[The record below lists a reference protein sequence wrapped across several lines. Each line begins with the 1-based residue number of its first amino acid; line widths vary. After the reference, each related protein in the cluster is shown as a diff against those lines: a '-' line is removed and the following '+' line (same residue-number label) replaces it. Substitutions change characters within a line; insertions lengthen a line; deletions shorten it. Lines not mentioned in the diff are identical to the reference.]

1 MKRRGFLLESV
12 SAVAAAQLL
21 GLTGCSSGGTIP
33 ARGVAPSK
41 VGPLFLAQ
49 LNAVGSAYPDAATM
63 ALLRSVASANPTP
76 RQVEIGWNVLGAY
89 CGTGLTVPTQI
100 PPAPALAFPADHGE
114 HFDTEIEWRYITLSL
129 PLSNGGLVSVIAN
142 FFRKAVVPAANAPG
156 VAPLNRQI
164 YSTSIAVTIEMPG
177 VPGVHYAF
185 PNQTFAPVDGTVTVT
200 NNPFSMTVGLNG
212 LFGTSA
218 VFPLHAHI
226 EDPGDPSVGRPP
238 IVVDVDCAASNPL
251 FLQGLSGYVGPS
263 TKPGEV
269 PSVGYYYYSW
279 PQQATTGTVTIA
291 GTSYAVTNG
300 LAWLDHQWGGAPA
313 PAAGSPAFSWSGWC
327 WFEFQLDGNRSL
339 TLSAPH
345 GPIVGGVL
353 PASNPGFG
361 TYVAADGSS
370 RLFGVSLSVGAY
382 VTSPATGARYPSDW
396 TILIAGTGID
406 LLVKPVVTVQ
416 PQIMMMGSSAEYS
429 EANGTVTA
437 IGIIDG
443 AGVAMS
449 GVGYCEGVGFE
460 DPAARQARD
469 IGELKSGLG

>member
-1 MKRRGFLLESV
+1 MKRRGFLVESL

-21 GLTGCSSGGTIP
+21 GLTGCGDGGTIP
-33 ARGVAPSK
+33 ARPAGPASK
-41 VGPLFLAQ
+41 IGPLFLAQ
-49 LNAVGSAYPDAATM
+49 LDAIGAAYPDAPTM
-63 ALLRSVASANPTP
+63 ALLKSVAATNPTP

-89 CGTGLTVPTQI
+89 SGTGLTVPTQI

-129 PLSNGGLVSVIAN
+129 PLSNGGLVSVVAN
-142 FFRKAVVPAANAPG
+142 FFRKAVVAAASAPG
-156 VAPLNRQI
+156 VAPIDRQI

-185 PNQTFAPVDGTVTVT
+185 PNQTFAPIDGTVRVT
-200 NNPFSMTVGLNG
+200 NDPFSMTIGLNG
-212 LFGTSA
+212 LSGTSA
-218 VFPLHAHI
+218 VFPLHVHI
-226 EDPGDPSVGRPP
+226 EDPGDASVGRPP
-238 IVVDVDCAASNPL
+238 IAIDVDCAATNPF

-263 TKPGEV
+263 TRPGEV

-279 PQQATTGTVTIA
+279 PQQATSGTVRIG
-291 GTSYAVTNG
+291 GTSYGVSNG

-313 PAAGSPAFSWSGWC
+313 PAAGSPAYTWSGWC

-370 RLFGVSLSVGAY
+370 RLFGVDLSVGAY
-382 VTSPATGARYPSDW
+382 VASPNTDARYPSDW
-396 TILIAGTGID
+396 TILIAGTQID

-416 PQIMMMGSSAEYS
+416 PQTMMMGSSAEYS
-429 EANGTVTA
+429 EANCTVSAT
-437 IGIIDG
+437 GIIDG
-443 AGVAMS
+443 VAVAMR

-469 IGELKSGLG
+469 IAELKAGG